1 MGINLSLTIPIKAGN
16 FCLNQLTVESELPIF
31 ITLEFKVKISPWPI
45 KLFTM
50 SLFWI
55 QAVPLTYKLDK
66 KLVKL
71 LTTNSLVVLLLQIR
85 SLERFKSDWIVISPF
100 IIALW
105 LMYISLIQLKLPLIT
120 ALLFIN
126 KLDPDI
132 IIDYNGF
139 GFDYQ
144 YMYKRSTV
152 LSISPLF
159 CDLGRIKG
167 KVCKLEEKKLMEREF
182 RSFVPFFN
190 EKN

>member
-1 MGINLSLTIPIKAGN
+1 
-16 FCLNQLTVESELPIF
+16 
-31 ITLEFKVKISPWPI
+31 
-45 KLFTM
+45 M

-126 KLDPDI
+126 KLDPTVKLLSQTKLPSI
-132 IIDYNGF
+132 L
-139 GFDYQ
+139 
-144 YMYKRSTV
+144 RSDNNI
-152 LSISPLF
+152 LSL
-159 CDLGRIKG
+159 L
-167 KVCKLEEKKLMEREF
+167 
-182 RSFVPFFN
+182 
-190 EKN
+190 